1 MTPTRARGLKLGI
14 RQTQAL
20 RQMARAGGR
29 WPVGW
34 KLRGVEKMTVKS
46 LVERGWVTSLDDPV
60 LTPEGCNLAYWL

>member
-1 MTPTRARGLKLGI
+1 MTATRARGLKIGI
-14 RQTQAL
+14 RQAQAL

-46 LVERGWVTSLDDPV
+46 LVERGWVTSLDEPV
-60 LTPEGCNLAYWL
+60 LTEEGRRLAFWL